1 MQTYQSVLTLFS
13 LATSAMAAPQKNL
26 FNQGPEVQL
35 QTELVTGKKIDLN
48 QICQNKVCIFTTTA
62 TAWGVTYLNYNGL
75 SFLSKKHGKN
85 LAVI

>member
-1 MQTYQSVLTLFS
+1 MGTLTSRQPKLSKHANLPISPNLFS

-26 FNQGPEVQL
+26 FNQGPEVQY

-62 TAWGVTYLNYNGL
+62 TA
-75 SFLSKKHGKN
+75 
-85 LAVI
+85 